1 MMKKIGDF
9 VERHWRIT
17 LITAIIFMSVVI
29 MLTIK
34 LTIKFVPKMYLM
46 GFLAVSIVC
55 GYIFIGYTYYKDAK
69 VAKKNRKGWSIS
81 ELKNFYEKQF
91 NAVNK
96 TVAEYDYSV
105 INDHNWLFT
114 FNKTVHLFLYLLYSE
129 RTFSSFDFAACLIYS
144 LIVEPV
150 AKFNDQSEKQL
161 FAFSCAKKLLSKPFF
176 YYAEQSYPSKTLLN
190 FREDTDNVLE
200 EVNFNFPNEVFTDKV
215 ICEIITAYTSSGE
228 VKDLIQFSD
237 VLQKMYMKSK

>member
-1 MMKKIGDF
+1 MMKKIKDF
-9 VERHWRIT
+9 VERHWIIT
-17 LITAIIFMSVVI
+17 FITAFLFMFVVTALIILSI
-29 MLTIK
+29 PITY
-34 LTIKFVPKMYLM
+34 TM
-46 GFLAVSIVC
+46 GFLAAFIVC
-55 GYIFIGYTYYKDAK
+55 FFIDHGYKCYKDAK

-91 NAVNK
+91 NAVNQ

-114 FNKTVHLFLYLLYSE
+114 FNKTVRLFLSPQYSKY
-129 RTFSSFDFAACLIYS
+129 TFSSFDFAACLIYS
-144 LIVEPV
+144 LIVEPI

-176 YYAEQSYPSKTLLN
+176 YYAEKSYPSQTLLN

-200 EVNFNFPNEVFTDKV
+200 EVNFNFPNKVFTDKV

-228 VKDLIQFSD
+228 VEDLIQFSD